1 MCISLVCRLVRLNLV
16 LLRPHTPVT
25 CSHAFC
31 SSYTRL
37 LHQSTRQ
44 CTHIHPFHV
53 LYVNFIITHVK
64 VRTITVNMN
73 NLTNSY
79 VLEDYLDEEY
89 VPQTKSDVLEDYFDE
104 EYVPHHRFA
113 PFCASSDVKYRY
125 IDPTAYSLY

>member
-1 MCISLVCRLVRLNLV
+1 MCISLVCRLLRFNLV
-16 LLRPHTPVT
+16 LLRHHMPVT
-25 CSHAFC
+25 CLHAFC

-44 CTHIHPFHV
+44 CTHIHPFYV
-53 LYVNFIITHVK
+53 LYVNFIVTHVK

-79 VLEDYLDEEY
+79 
-89 VPQTKSDVLEDYFDE
+89 VLEDYFDE

-125 IDPTAYSLY
+125 IEYGRFYSLFLVLKPTYVNFMV

>member
-1 MCISLVCRLVRLNLV
+1 MCISLVCRFIRLNLV
-16 LLRPHTPVT
+16 LLRSYTPVI

-31 SSYTRL
+31 SLYTRL

-44 CTHIHPFHV
+44 CTHIHLFHIP
-53 LYVNFIITHVK
+53 YVISTVTYVK

-79 VLEDYLDEEY
+79 VLEDY
-89 VPQTKSDVLEDYFDE
+89 FDE

-113 PFCASSDVKYRY
+113 TFCASSDVKYRF
-125 IDPTAYSLY
+125 IENKRSYSLFLVLKPTYVNFMV